1 VRTLVGIFML
11 CCVGAACLD
20 GEAAAVARALLGG
33 AATLAAAAIIV
44 ANICW
49 AIITYT
55 CFIAFAL
62 VMTCVVKVATAVVYA

>member
-20 GEAAAVARALLGG
+20 GEAAAVAHALLSG

-44 ANICW
+44 ANVCW
-49 AIITYT
+49 AIISYT
-55 CFIAFAL
+55 CFIVFAL
-62 VMTCVVKVATAVVYA
+62 IMTCVVKVATAVVYA